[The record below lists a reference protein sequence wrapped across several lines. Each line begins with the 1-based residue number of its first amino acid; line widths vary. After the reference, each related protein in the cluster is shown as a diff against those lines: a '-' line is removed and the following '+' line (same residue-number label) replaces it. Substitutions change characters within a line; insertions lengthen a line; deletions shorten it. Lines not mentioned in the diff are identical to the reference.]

1 MKSFWNNFCAL
12 VVLFL
17 TLSFRTQSQ
26 SAFPQLRRDSLCLAE
41 SRILL
46 QMHTGSA
53 FFSKNLQ
60 KNQSFF
66 LNPLSNAGIMCVAEY
81 KLEKITGIAFRFRLG
96 SLEYVN
102 KLEEKN
108 KAARN

>member
-1 MKSFWNNFCAL
+1 MNSFWNNFCWV

-17 TLSFRTQSQ
+17 TLSFKTQAQ
-26 SAFPQLRRDSLCLAE
+26 SAFPRVRQDSLCVAE

-46 QMHTGSA
+46 QMHSSSA
-53 FFSKNLQ
+53 IFSNNLQ

-66 LNPLSNAGIMCVAEY
+66 LNPLSKAGIMCVAEY
-81 KLEKITGIAFRFRLG
+81 KLEKLTGIPFRFRLG

-102 KLEEKN
+102 KLEGK
-108 KAARN
+108 K